1 MHGLFSFI
9 KNLSENHSIEQEK
22 NNSRKLVE
30 VNMFRNSS
38 IATADFFWFFFF
50 FIIGLFVFTEMR
62 YRQMSFGN

>member
-38 IATADFFWFFFF
+38 IATADFFGFFFYNRLVCF
-50 FIIGLFVFTEMR
+50 HRNALPSNVIW
-62 YRQMSFGN
+62 